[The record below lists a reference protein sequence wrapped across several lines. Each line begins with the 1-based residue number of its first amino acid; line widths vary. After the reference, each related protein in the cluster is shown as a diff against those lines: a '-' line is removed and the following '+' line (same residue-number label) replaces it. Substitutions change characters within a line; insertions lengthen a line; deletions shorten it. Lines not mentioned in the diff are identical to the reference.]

1 VRKPH
6 PSATPSPRTN
16 PNRKKYDQTNG
27 RHGLPPL
34 PSETY
39 DDIADIARLVTLPDQ
54 ANHRDV
60 DKIVLSANEL
70 DTRAIKT
77 AIVAPPTIYGAGRG
91 PVNTSSKQMPALA
104 RFVLAHG
111 YAPIVGEGK
120 TEWDHVHVRDVSA
133 LFVAL
138 VDAALDQSKN
148 RDPEVFGGQAYYFC
162 ESGSHVWG
170 EVAVE
175 IGEEAVRQRLL
186 KEVVSRTVK
195 AGEEE
200 KKEGVPEIG
209 KTWGANSKGVAS
221 RARKYLGWAPRG
233 KSFEDEIPEV
243 VELEGKTLVLKAV
256 L

>member
-1 VRKPH
+1 
-6 PSATPSPRTN
+6 
-16 PNRKKYDQTNG
+16 
-27 RHGLPPL
+27 
-34 PSETY
+34 
-39 DDIADIARLVTLPDQ
+39 
-54 ANHRDV
+54 
-60 DKIVLSANEL
+60 
-70 DTRAIKT
+70 
-77 AIVAPPTIYGAGRG
+77 
-91 PVNTSSKQMPALA
+91 
-104 RFVLAHG
+104 
-111 YAPIVGEGK
+111 
-120 TEWDHVHVRDVSA
+120 
-133 LFVAL
+133 
-138 VDAALDQSKN
+138 
-148 RDPEVFGGQAYYFC
+148 
-162 ESGSHVWG
+162 VWG